1 MASGGGAGRLK
12 ASRGVF
18 GQRILVLVPHPDD
31 EIVGAAAAIQRARA
45 RGAAVHAAYLTT
57 GVPEPAALWPW
68 QRAKHGAMIERRW
81 AEAQAAAERLGLATA
96 LRQTL
101 ATRTLKSAL
110 GPTHAA
116 LQAAIARLGIDRVW
130 VPAYEGGHQDHDSA
144 NILASR
150 LEAPGIWEFSEYH
163 FAGGRVASQRFIRE
177 TGGEQQIELTPAEQ
191 AAKRALLDLYAS
203 ERGNL
208 GYVGIEREAF
218 RPLGPYDYSRPP
230 HAGRCFYQRFQWVPF
245 HPRVDRGRP
254 EEVCRAAAAFLRTGP
269 APPDR

>member
-12 ASRGVF
+12 ARRSVF

-45 RGAAVHAAYLTT
+45 RGARVHAAYLTT

-68 QRAKHGAMIERRW
+68 QRRKHNFMVERRW
-81 AEAQAAAERLGLATA
+81 AEARAVAERLGLATA

-110 GPTHAA
+110 AATHAA
-116 LQAAIARLGIDRVW
+116 LQAAIERLGIDRVW
-130 VPAYEGGHQDHDSA
+130 APAYEGGHQDHDSA

-150 LEAPGIWEFSEYH
+150 LEAAAIWEFSEYH
-163 FAGGRVASQRFIRE
+163 FAGGRLASQSFIRRAGSE
-177 TGGEQQIELTPAEQ
+177 RILELAPAER
-191 AAKRALLDLYAS
+191 AAKRELLDLYAS

-208 GYVGIEREAF
+208 GYVGTEREAF
-218 RPLGPYDYSRPP
+218 RPLAASDYSRPP
-230 HAGRCFYQRFQWVPF
+230 HDGRCFYQRFQWVPF

-254 EEVCRAAAAFLRTGP
+254 EEVCRAAATFLRSGQ
-269 APPDR
+269 AR